1 MNQCIAWVGHKA
13 EVYNV
18 LIVARTISQVLK
30 PKINLDLD
38 QSRSKS
44 QAKNGNMFTL
54 KSLWS
59 IRCVDAEGPTQAVSC
74 NQDILCLLMFFI
86 TIFCSDW
93 RSVSIFF
100 HLPNLFNNLFS
111 ALFVRYWWDRYY
123 GSPQKVTATFSWG
136 WSCQFST
143 IYQGGRT
150 KGLQQADL
158 SEGGNIYIC

>member
-38 QSRSKS
+38 QTLSES

-59 IRCVDAEGPTQAVSC
+59 IWCDNAEGPTQAVLC

-93 RSVSIFF
+93 RSVSTFF
-100 HLPNLFNNLFS
+100 HMLNLFNDLFQ
-111 ALFVRYWWDRYY
+111 LYLCGINGTR
-123 GSPQKVTATFSWG
+123 
-136 WSCQFST
+136 T
-143 IYQGGRT
+143 I
-150 KGLQQADL
+150 DL
-158 SEGGNIYIC
+158 LRKSLRHSHEGGHVNLVQSVRMEE